1 MGSAANLNL
10 ALAFAL
16 ELAMLAA
23 LAIFG
28 FRSVDHP
35 LLRWALAIVLPLAAA
50 VLWGY
55 LLAPKAANRLG
66 MVPGILLSLLLFM
79 LAALAL
85 HRVGQPTLA
94 WVMAGAAIL
103 HAVLA
108 FVWRQW

>member
-1 MGSAANLNL
+1 VGVVASLNL

-23 LAIFG
+23 FAFFG

-35 LLRWALAIVLPLAAA
+35 LLRWALAIALPLATA

-55 LLAPKAANRLG
+55 LLAPKAANRLA
-66 MVPGILLSLLLFM
+66 MVPGILLSLLLFT

-103 HAVLA
+103 HAVFA